1 MSEGYKIR
9 DQKGVY
15 YLTFQVVSWI
25 DVFTRKVY
33 RDIIIDSFRYCQE
46 VKGLKIYAFVIMS
59 NHIHCILSSGEQD
72 LSTTIKEFKSFT
84 SKKIIDTIE
93 TGNESRKEWM
103 LELFKTA
110 AIKHKRN
117 SNYQFWRHDNHPVEL
132 TSNKFIDQKPDYIH
146 NNPIIAG
153 IVEQPEDY
161 LYSSARNYAD
171 MISILKTEP
180 AI

>member
-9 DQKGVY
+9 YQKGVY

-33 RDIIIDSFRYCQE
+33 RDIIIDSFRFCQE
-46 VKGLKIYAFVIMS
+46 TKGLKIYAFVIMS
-59 NHIHCILSSGEQD
+59 NHVHCILSSDEQD
-72 LSTTIKEFKSFT
+72 LSTIIKEFKTFT
-84 SKKIIDTIE
+84 SKKIIESIE

-103 LELFKTA
+103 LELFKA
-110 AIKHKRN
+110 AAEKHKRN
-117 SNYQFWRHDNHPVEL
+117 STYQFWRHDNHPVEL
-132 TSNKFIDQKPDYIH
+132 TSNKFIDQKLDYIH
-146 NNPIIAG
+146 NNPVTSG
-153 IVEQPEDY
+153 LVEQSEDY

-171 MISILKTEP
+171 MISILKIEP